1 LRPPCEIVV
10 RSVLPAFRSL
20 VARRL
25 IEDFHFSQVNAAKKL
40 GTTQASV
47 SNYLYSKRGNKL
59 IKQLENSPKVQKIVN
74 ELAQGIAED
83 KISPFDA
90 MLKFCTLCDALR
102 SEDLVCDW
110 HKGITKIPTSC
121 KVCPSS
127 KNTKD

>member
-25 IEDFHFSQVNAAKKL
+25 IEDFHFSQVSAAKKL

-59 IKQLENSPKVQKIVN
+59 LKQLENAPKVQKIVN
-74 ELAQGIAED
+74 ELAQGIAD
-83 KISPFDA
+83 DRISPFDA

-110 HKGITKIPTSC
+110 HKGIAKIPKNC